1 MSQQTYLQ
9 VVSKVL
15 LNLRES
21 TITDLSA
28 TYSQLI
34 GEFVNQA
41 KEKVE
46 AAWRWKNLSTSLT
59 FTTVLGQ
66 VTYPL
71 TAIGTPPVASSSTNY
86 PDDNRSEIL
95 TDEENN
101 SQVFDATTAS
111 SGGLIRL
118 LRKTRETEFALNMY
132 LANQSPVQPNAFSFY
147 QENGT
152 AFFSLVGNPLAGRSM
167 LLRVKIPQQQFSLGT
182 EVFLTPWRPIVSYA
196 TYLAMEERG
205 EELGEKAPLYLDR
218 HNAELERAI
227 EVDMAGE
234 EAYMQLKNLDGGGI
248 GTLTAGYY

>member
-1 MSQQTYLQ
+1 MQLTYLGAVQ
-9 VVSKVL
+9 KVL
-15 LNLRES
+15 LNLRENAVS
-21 TITDLSA
+21 DLSA

-46 AAWRWKNLSTSLT
+46 AAWRWKNLATSLT
-59 FTTVLGQ
+59 FTTVQ
-66 VTYPL
+66 NQTIYPL
-71 TAIGTPPVASSSTNY
+71 TAAGAPPVASSSSNY
-86 PDDNRSEIL
+86 PDDNRSEVL
-95 TDEENN
+95 VDEENN
-101 SQVFDATTAS
+101 AQVFDVTTAS

-118 LRKTRETEFALNMY
+118 IRKTREQEFALNIY
-132 LANQSPVQPNAFSFY
+132 LANQAPVQPNAFSFY

-152 AFFSLVGNPLAGRSM
+152 AFFNLVGAPTGGRSM
-167 LLRVKIPQQQFSLGT
+167 LIRAKVPQEQFSVGT
-182 EVFLTPWRPIVSYA
+182 EVFLIPWRPVVSFA

-205 EELGEKAPLYLDR
+205 EELSERSTLYLDR

-234 EAYMQLKNLDGGGI
+234 EQYMQLKNLEGQGV